1 MEGPHVMS
9 GHVLP
14 NSERVCFLPC
24 TQIFEGNS
32 EKEIPVL
39 NELPV
44 PMVAR
49 YLRVNPQSWFEH
61 GSICL
66 RLEVLGCP
74 LPGELPARG
83 DGGEGGCWGQQSWPL
98 LMRK

>member
-1 MEGPHVMS
+1 MCEQV
-9 GHVLP
+9 
-14 NSERVCFLPC
+14 
-24 TQIFEGNS
+24 FEGNS
-32 EKEIPVL
+32 EKEVPVL

-49 YLRVNPQSWFEH
+49 YLRVNPQSWFQD

-74 LPGELPARG
+74 LPGERVSHAPEAPKRG
-83 DGGEGGCWGQQSWPL
+83 V
-98 LMRK
+98 K